1 MKTYIVSLILCLWG
15 LNLSAQLVV
24 QRQVFSP
31 TGNQVDSGGIR
42 LFQTFG
48 EPVMGLS
55 TGSLNVEG
63 IPGFQQPI
71 PVPVSNISIVWPGD
85 ANSDLVADNVDL
97 LAIGLYYGS
106 TGPTRT
112 NASNNW
118 LGQPASFWSGS
129 QPNGANT
136 NHADCNGDGVINEDD
151 TLAIQLNYG
160 LIHNRPSQF
169 NVNGPPLGVEILND
183 SISGGDTLIFAVNIG
198 VDTQAVV
205 DGYGFAFGLNIDTTL
220 FDHNSLTVRFDS
232 SWLGVAGQDLLTLT
246 RRFTGYTT
254 LDVAITRF
262 DQVPRS
268 GFGRIMTCS
277 IIVIDDLAGK
287 QNLPQ
292 SLKIVPVPQ
301 RANNS
306 QGALIPLSAVAAEV
320 GIYQLPTYIQPSPQ
334 QTLILSPQPANDRVW
349 LKNIPHLRGNVSI
362 WSLEGKCIQTF
373 FHWNFREPLDIT
385 NLPLGLYFIQV
396 QVAGQVWREKFLKG

>member
-48 EPVMGLS
+48 EPVIGLS

-118 LGQPASFWSGS
+118 YWLHWA
-129 QPNGANT
+129 
-136 NHADCNGDGVINEDD
+136 E
-151 TLAIQLNYG
+151 
-160 LIHNRPSQF
+160 
-169 NVNGPPLGVEILND
+169 
-183 SISGGDTLIFAVNIG
+183 
-198 VDTQAVV
+198 
-205 DGYGFAFGLNIDTTL
+205 
-220 FDHNSLTVRFDS
+220 SLTR
-232 SWLGVAGQDLLTLT
+232 
-246 RRFTGYTT
+246 
-254 LDVAITRF
+254 
-262 DQVPRS
+262 
-268 GFGRIMTCS
+268 
-277 IIVIDDLAGK
+277 
-287 QNLPQ
+287 NL
-292 SLKIVPVPQ
+292 
-301 RANNS
+301 
-306 QGALIPLSAVAAEV
+306 
-320 GIYQLPTYIQPSPQ
+320 
-334 QTLILSPQPANDRVW
+334 
-349 LKNIPHLRGNVSI
+349 
-362 WSLEGKCIQTF
+362 
-373 FHWNFREPLDIT
+373 
-385 NLPLGLYFIQV
+385 
-396 QVAGQVWREKFLKG
+396 QVAPTNC